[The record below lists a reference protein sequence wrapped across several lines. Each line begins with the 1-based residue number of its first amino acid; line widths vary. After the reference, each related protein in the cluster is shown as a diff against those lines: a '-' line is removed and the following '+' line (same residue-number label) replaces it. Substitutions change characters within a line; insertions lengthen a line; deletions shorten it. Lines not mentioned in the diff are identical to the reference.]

1 MVTGEGETHRHNPF
15 VMSRTLTL
23 FALIVLTAVPA
34 LAQDV
39 EVGYASWYNRGFHGL
54 TTASGEAYDHE
65 ALTAA
70 HPTLPFGT
78 LIRVTRTDDG
88 RSIQVRVNDRMV
100 SGPGHVID
108 LSGAAARDLG
118 LLETGVARVRIG
130 DTVSSAVP
138 TAVTTPVSVTSTPAT
153 GAYTLQL
160 GVFSSRESAQ
170 QLAARH
176 DGAWIQSVTNYA
188 GASAYRVYY
197 RSFDAEPSARTAQ
210 RSLTDQ
216 GVESFLRSLR

>member
-1 MVTGEGETHRHNPF
+1 
-15 VMSRTLTL
+15 MSRTLTL
-23 FALIVLTAVPA
+23 IALIALVAVPA
-34 LAQDV
+34 IAQDV

-118 LLETGVARVRIG
+118 LLETGVARVRVG
-130 DTVSSAVP
+130 GPTPASTPATATVVN
-138 TAVTTPVSVTSTPAT
+138 STNPPAT

-170 QLAARH
+170 QMASSH
-176 DGAWIQSVTNYA
+176 DGAWIQSMTNSA
-188 GASAYRVYY
+188 GAMAYRVYY
-197 RSFDAEPSARTAQ
+197 RSFDAEASARSAQ
-210 RSLTDQ
+210 RTLTDQ
-216 GVESFLRSLR
+216 GVDSFLRSLR